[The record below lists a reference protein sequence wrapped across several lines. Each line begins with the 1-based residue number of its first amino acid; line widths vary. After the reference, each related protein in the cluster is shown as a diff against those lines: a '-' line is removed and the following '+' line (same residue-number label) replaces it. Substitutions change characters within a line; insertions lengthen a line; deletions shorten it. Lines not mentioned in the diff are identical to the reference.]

1 MSKIVIG
8 THEKTYRIAERVVR
22 DLVWVDHFQGRSTIG
37 LPIIYP
43 GGTSVGVEIVAREGA
58 YRVSDGGQA
67 FREVDA
73 VGANRSYKRVASRMA
88 DVEALQVKR
97 GVIFVDVPV
106 EHLDRAIC
114 DVAAVS
120 QRVVSHIYEGLKDE
134 SDDEIA
140 ERLHQ
145 RLERI
150 FRQDLPDS
158 AKIIGPS
165 QTEWEVSAVVHP
177 RDGGNMAVFNLVSQH
192 SQSVYKTSAAF
203 HDLSLLRPAPSCIAV
218 VADKDAMG
226 NKLPLLAQAGRVI
239 SLDDPDDRYLR
250 AAA

>member
-1 MSKIVIG
+1 MNKIVIG
-8 THEKTYRIAERVVR
+8 TPEETYRAAERVAR

-43 GGTSVGVEIVAREGA
+43 GGTCVGVEVVAREGG

-67 FREVDA
+67 LREVDA
-73 VGANRSYKRVASRMA
+73 VGATRSYVRVASRMA
-88 DVEALQVKR
+88 DIEALQVKR

-120 QRVVSHIYEGLKDE
+120 QRVVSHIYDGLKDE
-134 SDDEIA
+134 EEDEIA
-140 ERLHQ
+140 ARLHG
-145 RLERI
+145 RLERL
-150 FRQDLPDS
+150 FRQELPDS
-158 AKIIGPS
+158 AKIIGQS
-165 QTEWEVSAVVHP
+165 QKEWDVSAVVRP
-177 RDGGNMAVFNLVSQH
+177 GNGGNMAVFNLVSHH

-203 HDLSLLRPAPSCIAV
+203 HDLSLLRPAPSCVSV

-226 NKLPLLAQAGRVI
+226 NKLALLAQAGRVI
-239 SLDDPDDRYLR
+239 SVDDPDDRFLR